1 MLKLSISKVN
11 FDELNI
17 NEISKRSVFDSLSI
31 FWNSSEMAYL
41 EYLDSIGIDYYKKSP
56 NIFKLN
62 ESLNEE
68 IKKFQEAVAN
78 DNIGD
83 FDFKAIKLFGSKNL
97 KEINDNEYF
106 SLNIDLRNIY
116 NEENLQNIKDAF
128 ILTQS
133 PSLVEFKTINENRL
147 SLIFHKK
154 GAMKYFDNY
163 LINNT
168 RTNSIQLLENFKEPK
183 DNNFIVA
190 RFILELS
197 RALKEK
203 NINEDF
209 SYSYYIGNAN
219 KEVIENIDNI
229 ILWGEKN
236 PQEKEEAKAEIK
248 NQENIENS
256 AKEIAKKEIK
266 EENNKTRDSLEKD
279 SAQKILDTEKV
290 VPKLQTISVL
300 EDEEIK
306 EIKKENMEREI
317 EKVIENSFEIYR
329 QKELEKTKIRLEKAE
344 KDSLQAYDDLKKYLN
359 NGTSILEAI
368 KNIQQQY
375 RNEDTINFAT
385 LLFSK
390 DILSLKN
397 KEQEIQNL
405 KEELEKSKKYENEL
419 IDEISKRE
427 ESISKI
433 KGTLQSKINEM
444 ALMKEEFDQEI
455 EHLREN
461 DLKLQEL
468 TRYSNEQDEVII
480 EMKKANDLLS
490 AQINGLKHNLS
501 ESNAE
506 NNALKNTI
514 VKLENK
520 EKENENLIKQNYEMQ
535 IRLKEQENKLNKLN
549 ILEENV
555 NKYQSLQFENK
566 YLQKIIEEDKENEK
580 KYKEKIE
587 YLEKKLERIF
597 DKFVNNNST
606 NLNENNNEKDL
617 RAKDILGDIK

>member
-17 NEISKRSVFDSLSI
+17 NEISKRSIFDSLSV
-31 FWNSSEMAYL
+31 FWNSSEMTYL
-41 EYLDSIGIDYYKKSP
+41 EYLDNIGIDYYKKSP

-62 ESLNEE
+62 ENLNEE
-68 IKKFQEAVAN
+68 IKKFQEAIASE
-78 DNIGD
+78 NIGD

-106 SLNIDLRNIY
+106 RLNIDLRDVY
-116 NEENLQNIKDAF
+116 NEESLQGIKDAF
-128 ILTQS
+128 ILTRS

-190 RFILELS
+190 RFLLELS

-219 KEVIENIDNI
+219 KETIENIDNI
-229 ILWGEKN
+229 ILWGEKT

-279 SAQKILDTEKV
+279 STEKFLDTEKAM
-290 VPKLQTISVL
+290 PKLQTISSL
-300 EDEEIK
+300 EEEIENKEVKKEDTEK
-306 EIKKENMEREI
+306 EIT
-317 EKVIENSFEIYR
+317 KVIENSFEIYR

-390 DILSLKN
+390 DILSLKS

-405 KEELEKSKKYENEL
+405 KEEFEKSKKYENEL

-427 ESISKI
+427 ETISKI
-433 KGTLQSKINEM
+433 KGTLQTKINEM
-444 ALMKEEFDQEI
+444 ALMKEEFDEEI
-455 EHLREN
+455 KHLREN

-468 TRYSNEQDEVII
+468 TRYSNEQEEVIN
-480 EMKKANDLLS
+480 EMTKANELLS
-490 AQINGLKHNLS
+490 AKVNGLKNNLF

-506 NNALKNTI
+506 KNLLKDTI
-514 VKLENK
+514 AKLEEKEK
-520 EKENENLIKQNYEMQ
+520 EKENIIKQNYD
-535 IRLKEQENKLNKLN
+535 
-549 ILEENV
+549 
-555 NKYQSLQFENK
+555 LQFENK
-566 YLQKIIEEDKENEK
+566 YFQKIIGENKENEK
-580 KYKEKIE
+580 KYQEKIE
-587 YLEKKLERIF
+587 YLEKKLELIF
-597 DKFVNNNST
+597 DRFVNNNSV
-606 NLNENNNEKDL
+606 NLNETNDEKQL
-617 RAKDILGDIK
+617 RVKDILGDIR

>member
-1 MLKLSISKVN
+1 KLSISKVN

-17 NEISKRSVFDSLSI
+17 NEISKRSIFDSLSV
-31 FWNSSEMAYL
+31 FWNSSEMTYL
-41 EYLDSIGIDYYKKSP
+41 EYLDNIGIDYYKKSP

-62 ESLNEE
+62 ENLNEE
-68 IKKFQEAVAN
+68 IKKFQEAIASE
-78 DNIGD
+78 NIGD

-106 SLNIDLRNIY
+106 RLNIDLRDVY
-116 NEENLQNIKDAF
+116 NEESLQGIKDAF
-128 ILTQS
+128 ILTRS

-190 RFILELS
+190 RFLLELS

-219 KEVIENIDNI
+219 KETIENIDNI
-229 ILWGEKN
+229 ILWGEKT

-279 SAQKILDTEKV
+279 STEKVLDTEKAM
-290 VPKLQTISVL
+290 PKLQTISSL
-300 EDEEIK
+300 EEEIENKEVKKEDTEK
-306 EIKKENMEREI
+306 EIT
-317 EKVIENSFEIYR
+317 KVIENSFEIYR

-390 DILSLKN
+390 DILSLKS

-405 KEELEKSKKYENEL
+405 KEEFEKSKKYENEL

-427 ESISKI
+427 ETISKI
-433 KGTLQSKINEM
+433 KGTLQTKINEM
-444 ALMKEEFDQEI
+444 ALMKEEFDEEI
-455 EHLREN
+455 KHLREN

-468 TRYSNEQDEVII
+468 TRYSNEQEEVIN
-480 EMKKANDLLS
+480 EMTKANELLS
-490 AQINGLKHNLS
+490 AKVNGLKNNLF

-506 NNALKNTI
+506 KNLLKDTI
-514 VKLENK
+514 AKLEEKEK
-520 EKENENLIKQNYEMQ
+520 EKENIIKQNYD
-535 IRLKEQENKLNKLN
+535 
-549 ILEENV
+549 
-555 NKYQSLQFENK
+555 LQFENK
-566 YLQKIIEEDKENEK
+566 YFQKIIGENKENEK
-580 KYKEKIE
+580 KYQEKIE
-587 YLEKKLERIF
+587 YLEKKLELIF
-597 DKFVNNNST
+597 DRFVNNNSV
-606 NLNENNNEKDL
+606 NLNETNDEKQL
-617 RAKDILGDIK
+617 RVKDILGDIR

>member
-17 NEISKRSVFDSLSI
+17 NEISKRSIFDSLSV
-31 FWNSSEMAYL
+31 FWNSSEMTYL
-41 EYLDSIGIDYYKKSP
+41 EYLDNIGIDYYKKSP

-68 IKKFQEAVAN
+68 IKKFQEAIASE
-78 DNIGD
+78 NIGD

-106 SLNIDLRNIY
+106 SLNIDLRDIY
-116 NEENLQNIKDAF
+116 DKENLQGIKDAF
-128 ILTQS
+128 ILTRS

-190 RFILELS
+190 RFLFELS

-219 KEVIENIDNI
+219 KETIENIDNI
-229 ILWGEKN
+229 ILWGEKT

-279 SAQKILDTEKV
+279 STEKVLDTEKAI
-290 VPKLQTISVL
+290 PKLQTISSL
-300 EDEEIK
+300 EEEVENKEVKKEDTEK
-306 EIKKENMEREI
+306 EIT
-317 EKVIENSFEIYR
+317 KVVENSFEIYR

-344 KDSLQAYDDLKKYLN
+344 KDSLRAYDDLKKYLN

-390 DILSLKN
+390 DILSLKS

-405 KEELEKSKKYENEL
+405 KEEFEKSKKYENEL

-427 ESISKI
+427 ETISKI
-433 KGTLQSKINEM
+433 KGTLQTKINEM
-444 ALMKEEFDQEI
+444 ALMKEEFDEEI
-455 EHLREN
+455 KHLREN
-461 DLKLQEL
+461 DSKLKEL
-468 TRYSNEQDEVII
+468 TRYSNEQEEVIN
-480 EMKKANDLLS
+480 EMTKANELLS
-490 AQINGLKHNLS
+490 AKVNGLKNNLF

-506 NNALKNTI
+506 KNLLKDTI
-514 VKLENK
+514 VKLEEKEK
-520 EKENENLIKQNYEMQ
+520 EKENIIKQNYD
-535 IRLKEQENKLNKLN
+535 
-549 ILEENV
+549 
-555 NKYQSLQFENK
+555 LQFENK
-566 YLQKIIEEDKENEK
+566 YLQKIIGENKENEK
-580 KYKEKIE
+580 KYQEKIE
-587 YLEKKLERIF
+587 YLEKKLELIF
-597 DKFVNNNST
+597 DRFVNNNNSI
-606 NLNENNNEKDL
+606 NLNESNSEKQL
-617 RAKDILGDIK
+617 RVKDILGDIR

>member
-1 MLKLSISKVN
+1 
-11 FDELNI
+11 
-17 NEISKRSVFDSLSI
+17 
-31 FWNSSEMAYL
+31 
-41 EYLDSIGIDYYKKSP
+41 
-56 NIFKLN
+56 
-62 ESLNEE
+62 
-68 IKKFQEAVAN
+68 
-78 DNIGD
+78 
-83 FDFKAIKLFGSKNL
+83 
-97 KEINDNEYF
+97 
-106 SLNIDLRNIY
+106 
-116 NEENLQNIKDAF
+116 
-128 ILTQS
+128 
-133 PSLVEFKTINENRL
+133 
-147 SLIFHKK
+147 
-154 GAMKYFDNY
+154 MKYFDNY

-190 RFILELS
+190 RFLLELS

-219 KEVIENIDNI
+219 KETIENIDNI
-229 ILWGEKN
+229 ILWGEKT

-279 SAQKILDTEKV
+279 STEKVLDTEKAM
-290 VPKLQTISVL
+290 PKLQTISSL
-300 EDEEIK
+300 EEEIENKEVKKEDTEK
-306 EIKKENMEREI
+306 EIT
-317 EKVIENSFEIYR
+317 KVIENSFEIYR

-390 DILSLKN
+390 DILSLKS

-405 KEELEKSKKYENEL
+405 KEEFEKSKKYENEL

-427 ESISKI
+427 ETISKI
-433 KGTLQSKINEM
+433 KGTLQTKINEM
-444 ALMKEEFDQEI
+444 ALMKEEFDEEI
-455 EHLREN
+455 KHLREN

-468 TRYSNEQDEVII
+468 TRYSNEQEEVIN
-480 EMKKANDLLS
+480 EMTKANELLS
-490 AQINGLKHNLS
+490 AKVNGLKNNLF

-506 NNALKNTI
+506 KNLLKDTI
-514 VKLENK
+514 AKLEEKEK
-520 EKENENLIKQNYEMQ
+520 EKENIIKQNYD
-535 IRLKEQENKLNKLN
+535 
-549 ILEENV
+549 
-555 NKYQSLQFENK
+555 LQFENK
-566 YLQKIIEEDKENEK
+566 YFQKIIGENKENEK
-580 KYKEKIE
+580 KYQEKIE
-587 YLEKKLERIF
+587 YLEKKLELIF
-597 DKFVNNNST
+597 DRFVNNNSV
-606 NLNENNNEKDL
+606 NLNETNDEKQL
-617 RAKDILGDIK
+617 RVKDILGDIR

>member
-17 NEISKRSVFDSLSI
+17 NEISKRSIFDSLSV
-31 FWNSSEMAYL
+31 FWNSSEMTYL
-41 EYLDSIGIDYYKKSP
+41 EYLDNIGIDYYKKSP

-62 ESLNEE
+62 ENLNEE
-68 IKKFQEAVAN
+68 IKKFQEAIASE
-78 DNIGD
+78 NIGD

-106 SLNIDLRNIY
+106 RLNIDLRDVY
-116 NEENLQNIKDAF
+116 NEESLQGIKDAF
-128 ILTQS
+128 ILTRS

-190 RFILELS
+190 RFLLELS

-219 KEVIENIDNI
+219 KETIENIDNI
-229 ILWGEKN
+229 ILWGEKT

-279 SAQKILDTEKV
+279 STEKVLDTEKAM
-290 VPKLQTISVL
+290 PKLQTISSL
-300 EDEEIK
+300 EEEIENKEVKKEDTEK
-306 EIKKENMEREI
+306 EIT
-317 EKVIENSFEIYR
+317 KVIENSFEIYR

-390 DILSLKN
+390 DILSLKS

-405 KEELEKSKKYENEL
+405 KEEFEKSKKYENEL

-427 ESISKI
+427 ETISKI
-433 KGTLQSKINEM
+433 KGTLQTKINEM
-444 ALMKEEFDQEI
+444 ALMKEEFDEEI
-455 EHLREN
+455 KHLREN

-468 TRYSNEQDEVII
+468 TRYSNEQEEVIN
-480 EMKKANDLLS
+480 EMTKANELLS
-490 AQINGLKHNLS
+490 AKVNGLKNNLF

-506 NNALKNTI
+506 KNLLKDTI
-514 VKLENK
+514 VKLEEKEK
-520 EKENENLIKQNYEMQ
+520 EKENIIKQNYD
-535 IRLKEQENKLNKLN
+535 
-549 ILEENV
+549 
-555 NKYQSLQFENK
+555 LQFENK
-566 YLQKIIEEDKENEK
+566 YLQKIIGENKENEK
-580 KYKEKIE
+580 KYQEKIE
-587 YLEKKLERIF
+587 YLEKKLELIF
-597 DKFVNNNST
+597 DRFVNNNSV
-606 NLNENNNEKDL
+606 NLNETNDEKQL
-617 RAKDILGDIK
+617 RVKDILGDIR

>member
-17 NEISKRSVFDSLSI
+17 NEISKRSIFDSLSV
-31 FWNSSEMAYL
+31 FWNSSEMTYL
-41 EYLDSIGIDYYKKSP
+41 EYLDNIGIDYYKKSP

-62 ESLNEE
+62 ENLNEE
-68 IKKFQEAVAN
+68 IKKFQEAIASE
-78 DNIGD
+78 NIGD

-106 SLNIDLRNIY
+106 RLNIDLRDVY
-116 NEENLQNIKDAF
+116 NEESLQGIKDAF
-128 ILTQS
+128 ILTRS

-190 RFILELS
+190 RFLLELS

-219 KEVIENIDNI
+219 KETIENIDNI
-229 ILWGEKN
+229 ILWGEKT

-279 SAQKILDTEKV
+279 STEKFLDTEKAM
-290 VPKLQTISVL
+290 PKLQTISSL
-300 EDEEIK
+300 EEEIENKEVKKEDTEK
-306 EIKKENMEREI
+306 EITKA
-317 EKVIENSFEIYR
+317 IENSFEIYR

-390 DILSLKN
+390 DILSLKS

-405 KEELEKSKKYENEL
+405 KEEFEKSKKYENEL

-427 ESISKI
+427 ETISKI
-433 KGTLQSKINEM
+433 KGTLQTKINEM
-444 ALMKEEFDQEI
+444 ALMKEEFDEEI
-455 EHLREN
+455 KHLREN

-468 TRYSNEQDEVII
+468 TRYSNEQEEVIN
-480 EMKKANDLLS
+480 EMTKANELLS
-490 AQINGLKHNLS
+490 AKVNGLKNNLF

-506 NNALKNTI
+506 KNLLKDTI
-514 VKLENK
+514 AKLEEKEK
-520 EKENENLIKQNYEMQ
+520 EKENIIKQNYD
-535 IRLKEQENKLNKLN
+535 
-549 ILEENV
+549 
-555 NKYQSLQFENK
+555 LQFENK
-566 YLQKIIEEDKENEK
+566 YFQKIIGENKENEK
-580 KYKEKIE
+580 KYQEKIE
-587 YLEKKLERIF
+587 YLEKKLELIF
-597 DKFVNNNST
+597 DRFVNNNSV
-606 NLNENNNEKDL
+606 NLNETNDEKQL
-617 RAKDILGDIK
+617 RVKDILGDIR

>member
-17 NEISKRSVFDSLSI
+17 NEISKRSIFDSLSV
-31 FWNSSEMAYL
+31 FWNSSEMTYL
-41 EYLDSIGIDYYKKSP
+41 EYLDNIGIDYYKKSP

-62 ESLNEE
+62 ENLNEE
-68 IKKFQEAVAN
+68 IKKFQEAIASE
-78 DNIGD
+78 NIGD

-106 SLNIDLRNIY
+106 RLNIDLRDVY
-116 NEENLQNIKDAF
+116 NEESLQGIKDAF
-128 ILTQS
+128 ILTRS

-190 RFILELS
+190 RFLLELS

-219 KEVIENIDNI
+219 KETIENIDNI
-229 ILWGEKN
+229 ILWGEKT

-279 SAQKILDTEKV
+279 STEKVLDTEKAM
-290 VPKLQTISVL
+290 PKLQTISSL
-300 EDEEIK
+300 EEEIENKEVKKEDTEK
-306 EIKKENMEREI
+306 EIT
-317 EKVIENSFEIYR
+317 KVIENSFEIYR

-390 DILSLKN
+390 DILSLKS

-405 KEELEKSKKYENEL
+405 KEEFEKSKKYENEL

-427 ESISKI
+427 ETISKI
-433 KGTLQSKINEM
+433 KGTLQTKINEM
-444 ALMKEEFDQEI
+444 ALMKEEFDEEI
-455 EHLREN
+455 KHLREN

-468 TRYSNEQDEVII
+468 TRYSNEQEEVIN
-480 EMKKANDLLS
+480 EMTKANELLS
-490 AQINGLKHNLS
+490 AKVNGLKNNLF

-506 NNALKNTI
+506 KNLLKDTM
-514 VKLENK
+514 VKLEEKEK
-520 EKENENLIKQNYEMQ
+520 EKENIIKQNYD
-535 IRLKEQENKLNKLN
+535 
-549 ILEENV
+549 
-555 NKYQSLQFENK
+555 LQFENK
-566 YLQKIIEEDKENEK
+566 YLQKIIGENKENEK
-580 KYKEKIE
+580 KYQEKIE
-587 YLEKKLERIF
+587 YLEKKLELIF
-597 DKFVNNNST
+597 DRFVNNNSV
-606 NLNENNNEKDL
+606 NLNETNDEKQL
-617 RAKDILGDIK
+617 RVKDILGDIR

>member
-17 NEISKRSVFDSLSI
+17 NEISKRSIFDSLSV
-31 FWNSSEMAYL
+31 FWNSSEMTYL
-41 EYLDSIGIDYYKKSP
+41 EYLDNIGIDYYKKSP

-62 ESLNEE
+62 ENLNEE
-68 IKKFQEAVAN
+68 IKKFQEAIASE
-78 DNIGD
+78 NIGD

-106 SLNIDLRNIY
+106 RLNIDLRDVY
-116 NEENLQNIKDAF
+116 NEESLQGIKDAF
-128 ILTQS
+128 ILTRS

-190 RFILELS
+190 RFLLELS

-219 KEVIENIDNI
+219 KETIENIDNI
-229 ILWGEKN
+229 ILWGEKT

-279 SAQKILDTEKV
+279 STEKVLDTEKAM
-290 VPKLQTISVL
+290 PKLQTISSL
-300 EDEEIK
+300 EEEIENKEVKKEDTEK
-306 EIKKENMEREI
+306 EIT
-317 EKVIENSFEIYR
+317 KVIENSFEIYR

-390 DILSLKN
+390 DILSLKS

-405 KEELEKSKKYENEL
+405 KEEFEKSKKYENEL

-427 ESISKI
+427 ETISKI
-433 KGTLQSKINEM
+433 KGTLQTKINEM
-444 ALMKEEFDQEI
+444 ALMKEEFDEEI
-455 EHLREN
+455 KHLREN

-468 TRYSNEQDEVII
+468 TRYSNEQEEVIN
-480 EMKKANDLLS
+480 EMTKANELLS
-490 AQINGLKHNLS
+490 AKVNGLKNNLF

-506 NNALKNTI
+506 KNLLKDTI
-514 VKLENK
+514 VKLEEKEK
-520 EKENENLIKQNYEMQ
+520 EKENIIKQNYD
-535 IRLKEQENKLNKLN
+535 
-549 ILEENV
+549 
-555 NKYQSLQFENK
+555 LQFENK
-566 YLQKIIEEDKENEK
+566 YLQKIIGENKENEK
-580 KYKEKIE
+580 KYQEKIE
-587 YLEKKLERIF
+587 YLEKKLELIF
-597 DKFVNNNST
+597 DRFVNNNSV
-606 NLNENNNEKDL
+606 NLNETNDEKQI
-617 RAKDILGDIK
+617 RVKDILGDIR

>member
-1 MLKLSISKVN
+1 ISKVN

-17 NEISKRSVFDSLSI
+17 NEISKRSIFDSLSV
-31 FWNSSEMAYL
+31 FWNSSEMTYL
-41 EYLDSIGIDYYKKSP
+41 EYLDNIGIDYYKKSP

-62 ESLNEE
+62 ENLNEE
-68 IKKFQEAVAN
+68 IKKFQEAIASE
-78 DNIGD
+78 NIGD

-106 SLNIDLRNIY
+106 RLNIDLRDVY
-116 NEENLQNIKDAF
+116 NEESLQGIKDAF
-128 ILTQS
+128 ILTRS

-190 RFILELS
+190 RFLLELS

-219 KEVIENIDNI
+219 KETIENIDNI
-229 ILWGEKN
+229 ILWGEKT

-279 SAQKILDTEKV
+279 STEKFLDTEKAM
-290 VPKLQTISVL
+290 PKLQTISSL
-300 EDEEIK
+300 EEEIENKEVKKEDTEK
-306 EIKKENMEREI
+306 EIT
-317 EKVIENSFEIYR
+317 KVIENSFEIYR

-390 DILSLKN
+390 DILSLKS

-405 KEELEKSKKYENEL
+405 KEEFEKSKKYENEL

-427 ESISKI
+427 ETISKI
-433 KGTLQSKINEM
+433 KGTLQTKINEM
-444 ALMKEEFDQEI
+444 ALMKEEFDEEI
-455 EHLREN
+455 KHLREN

-468 TRYSNEQDEVII
+468 TRYSNEQEEVIN
-480 EMKKANDLLS
+480 EMTKANELLS
-490 AQINGLKHNLS
+490 AKVNGLKNNLF

-506 NNALKNTI
+506 KNLLKDTI
-514 VKLENK
+514 AKLEEKEK
-520 EKENENLIKQNYEMQ
+520 EKENIIKQNYD
-535 IRLKEQENKLNKLN
+535 
-549 ILEENV
+549 
-555 NKYQSLQFENK
+555 LQFENK
-566 YLQKIIEEDKENEK
+566 YFQKIIGENKENEK
-580 KYKEKIE
+580 KYQEKIE
-587 YLEKKLERIF
+587 YLEKKLELIF
-597 DKFVNNNST
+597 DRFVNNNSV
-606 NLNENNNEKDL
+606 NLNETNDEKQL
-617 RAKDILGDIK
+617 RVKDILGDIR